1 MKEIKNYKIE
11 VDSVR
16 SMDDYE
22 AFFTYAEHMDG
33 IPLTEQELEAL
44 DHSHGHLLYEAAYE
58 SALATADFR
67 DYGD

>member
-16 SMDDYE
+16 AMDDYE
-22 AFFTYAEHMDG
+22 AFFTYAEYMDG

-44 DHSHGHLLYEAAYE
+44 DHSHGHLLAEAAYE
-58 SALATADFR
+58 SAISSVDFR
-67 DYGD
+67 D